1 MANNGNGSISD
12 IRKKITATHEMIST
26 SYHEAGHAVY
36 SLLCGMNVPYVCIFK
51 NKKNNRVEG
60 FCHYETPDV
69 ASLQDANLAFLLVD
83 SEIGIKYAGLTA
95 EKYNFKI
102 ISGSDKFPM
111 FLRDGSSDDTLSA
124 AALIKKYNIVSPGK
138 KRYSY
143 KKRKIN
149 QVLKELQIYW
159 NDVTLLAHHL
169 FAKKRLS
176 FFDIKK
182 LLIKKSPN
190 KIFWKEQFKIISEI
204 FDKNICIDEA
214 YLKIKLIT

>member
-1 MANNGNGSISD
+1 MANSGKGSIFD

-26 SYHEAGHAVY
+26 SYHEAGHAIY
-36 SLLCGMNVPYVCIFK
+36 SLLYGMRVPYVCIFR

-69 ASLQDANLAFLLVD
+69 ALLQDANLVFLLVD
-83 SEIGIKYAGLTA
+83 SEIGFKYAGLTA
-95 EKYNFKI
+95 ERYIFKI

-124 AALIKKYNIVSPGK
+124 AALISKYNIVSPGK

-149 QVLKELQIYW
+149 QVLKELHIYW
-159 NDVTLLAHHL
+159 DDITLLAHHL

-176 FFDIKK
+176 FLDIKK

-190 KIFWKEQFKIISEI
+190 KIFWKEQFKIILEI
-204 FDKNICIDEA
+204 FDKNITIDEA
-214 YLKIKLIT
+214 YLRIKLIT

>member
-1 MANNGNGSISD
+1 MANNGKGSISD

-26 SYHEAGHAVY
+26 SYHEAGHAIY
-36 SLLCGMNVPYVCIFK
+36 SLLCGMRVPYVCIFT

-69 ASLQDANLAFLLVD
+69 ASLQDANLVFSLVD

-95 EKYNFKI
+95 ERYNFKI

-124 AALIKKYNIVSPGK
+124 AALIRKYNIVSPGK

-159 NDVTLLAHHL
+159 DDVTLLAHLL

-190 KIFWKEQFKIISEI
+190 KNFWKEQFKIISEI
-204 FDKNICIDEA
+204 FDKNMYLDES
-214 YLKIKLIT
+214 YLKIKFIA